1 MLSFQEFKE
10 QILTLF
16 NATEKEC
23 KFARNCTYF
32 GVTITYEQR
41 IVFDIKYIR
50 DYSRW
55 HIQKTYTQNC
65 ETFSDSLSQ
74 GMKNIDK
81 QTTEN
86 INCELQ
92 VFHKIQE
99 GYRNTKF
106 KEYFESLDG
115 LTETKSK

>member
-16 NATEKEC
+16 NVTEKEC

-32 GVTITYEQR
+32 GVTITCEQR
-41 IVFDIKYIR
+41 IVFDIRYIR

-74 GMKNIDK
+74 GIKNIDK

-99 GYRNTKF
+99 GIETLSSKSIL
-106 KEYFESLDG
+106 SLLMD
-115 LTETKSK
+115 